1 MRTVVVVATV
11 SALVM
16 GVFIVSP
23 PGGFADEAVR
33 ITGEARE
40 VQLGETRLQLIP
52 TNRGVFIVQ
61 GELVNDKLTTVM
73 LMEGARPAQ
82 IKMTPHTHR
91 QTLVVHRELEEQLKE
106 EIEENARIQGD

>member
-1 MRTVVVVATV
+1 MRTVIVVAAVT
-11 SALVM
+11 ALVM
-16 GVFIVSP
+16 GVFSASP
-23 PGGFADEAVR
+23 TGGFADEAVR
-33 ITGEARE
+33 ITGEAKK
-40 VQLGETRLQLIP
+40 VQLGEVHLQLIP

-82 IKMTPHTHR
+82 IKMAPHTHR
-91 QTLVVHRELEEQLKE
+91 QTLVVHRELEEQWKG